1 VQYITDSLVSNE
13 MPASPSAKSP
23 ARQRRKDERP
33 QELLDAALQLFVEK
47 GYAATR
53 SEEVARA
60 AGVSKG
66 TLYLY
71 FPSKEDLLKAVILT
85 TLGAQIDQGAEILRA
100 HHGSCRELVMG
111 PLVDWW
117 ERVYDSPASGVFK
130 LILAEARNFPEIA
143 EFYGERIIAPGAA
156 LIESLLQ
163 RGIDRG
169 EFRPL
174 DTAMAVQSI
183 LLPMVMLCMHKHSL
197 GCTEARTLVSSPREF
212 VRQHMQLMLDGL
224 SVAAPAEMPA

>member
-1 VQYITDSLVSNE
+1 
-13 MPASPSAKSP
+13 MPAPTSAKSP

-33 QELLDAALQLFVEK
+33 QELLDAALRLFVEK

-71 FPSKEDLLKAVILT
+71 FPSKEDLLKAVIVT
-85 TLGAQIDQGAEILRA
+85 TLGAQIDQGAEIVRS
-100 HHGSCRELVMG
+100 HHGSCRDLVLG
-111 PLVDWW
+111 PLVEWW

-163 RGIDRG
+163 RGIDMG
-169 EFRPL
+169 EFRPVDL
-174 DTAMAVQSI
+174 PMTVQSI

-197 GCTEARTLVSSPREF
+197 GCTTARTLVASPREF
-212 VRQHMQLMLDGL
+212 VRQHMLLLLDGL
-224 SVAAPAEMPA
+224 SVRAPAATAAA